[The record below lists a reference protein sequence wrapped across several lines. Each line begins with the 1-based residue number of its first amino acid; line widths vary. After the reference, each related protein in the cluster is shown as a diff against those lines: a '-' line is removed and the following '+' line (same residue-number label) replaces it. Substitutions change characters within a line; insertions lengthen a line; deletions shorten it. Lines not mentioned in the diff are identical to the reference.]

1 MKKKKSEYVCPECKT
16 IMEYADE
23 NILSCPNCNCWIEED
38 EYYSSLE
45 EEVPEYCQICGGPHP
60 QCTTSCSLYDD

>member
-1 MKKKKSEYVCPECKT
+1 
-16 IMEYADE
+16 MEYADE
-23 NILSCPNCNCWIEED
+23 NILSCPNCNYWIEVDEYDSIGEFD

-45 EEVPEYCQICGGPHP
+45 EEVPEYCQICGGPYP